1 MWINTAI
8 IWMLIFF
15 MIIGI
20 GDKALGN
27 KRGYGK
33 AFDEG
38 FQTMGPLAIVMVG
51 MITVAPILAE
61 GLRPLLT
68 PAFLW
73 LGADPAM
80 FSGMILAVDM
90 GGYPLAF
97 ELASSQEAAKFSGII
112 LATMLGPTFVFT
124 VPVALGLISNKHYPL
139 LARGIMLGLIPVPVG
154 AFLGGLLAG
163 FSPAFIGQ
171 QLIPVFIFTGI
182 VIVGLLL
189 IEDIMIWCFVFIG
202 KVMMLLVTSVLVVVA
217 IQELAGVTLI
227 RGLTPF
233 AESMEIVGLI
243 VLALGGAFPFVHF
256 LQRRVIPICSNIID
270 KSRIEAGTWIG
281 LIASLAHSIPMYKK
295 LDDLDNR
302 GKLMNI
308 AFSVSGAFVFG
319 GHLAFTAAVEPT
331 LVFPMIIGK
340 LSAGILA
347 VILAYMLSARLLR

>member
-15 MIIGI
+15 MIVGI

-154 AFLGGLLAG
+154 AFLAGSLAG
-163 FSPAFIGQ
+163 YSPVFIGQ

-189 IEDIMIWCFVFIG
+189 IEEVMIRCFIFIG

-256 LQRRVIPICSNIID
+256 LQRRVIPLCSNIID
-270 KSRIEAGTWIG
+270 KSGIEAGTWIG